1 MFCGLGGFSEGA
13 RQAGASVAWAADS
26 WELAARYHEEN
37 HPETLPARVD
47 LTRADFAALPAFDL
61 LLASPACQGHTN
73 ARGLER
79 DRHGVARSTAW
90 AVVECARAVSPGTLV
105 VENVPGF
112 RAWGEYPAWREALE
126 ALGYHLTEQVLEAAE
141 FGVPQNRARLFVV
154 GCKRRPIAIES
165 PGLAPVPASS
175 VIDLGSGSW
184 SKIDKPGRAQA
195 TLDRIAA
202 GRRTFGTSTPFL
214 APFYG
219 SGSGLT
225 GRSLDRPL
233 GTVTTRDRWSLID
246 GDRMRMLTP
255 SEYRAA
261 MGFRS
266 DYRIPRVRA
275 QAIHLLGNAVCPP
288 VAKSIIEQVT
298 A

>member
-1 MFCGLGGFSEGA
+1 MFAGIGGFSEGA

-26 WELAARYHEEN
+26 WELAARYHHRN

-47 LTRADFAALPAFDL
+47 LTRVDFAELPPFDL

-73 ARGLER
+73 ARGRER

-90 AVVECARAVSPGTLV
+90 AVVGCARVASPETLV

-112 RAWGEYPAWREALE
+112 RAWNEYPEWRGALE
-126 ALGYHLTEQVLEAAE
+126 ALGYHLTEQVLDAAE
-141 FGVPQNRARLFVV
+141 FGVPQSRARLFVV
-154 GCKRRPIAIES
+154 GSKRRPIAIES

-175 VIDLGSGSW
+175 VIDFASGSW
-184 SKIDKPGRAQA
+184 SQVDKPGRAAA
-195 TLDRIAA
+195 TLARIAA
-202 GRRTFGTSTPFL
+202 GRREFGTSTPFL

-219 SGSGLT
+219 SGSGLM

-261 MGFRS
+261 MGFWS
-266 DYRIPRVRA
+266 DYRIPAVRS

-288 VAKSIIEQVT
+288 VAKSIVEQVT